1 MKNISKFFTLVV
13 VLLPALNAYTGF
25 IPSVEL
31 GTFLVILCTLLLV
44 FNNKKTPSFSYDLP
58 WFLLMVLFI
67 LGTGIA
73 SGYNF
78 NYSIGYFFR
87 LLKIIVLVF
96 SVFWLVKQ
104 HLDYDYAVKV
114 LTFFSLL
121 SAVFIIIQSI
131 AFYGVGIQI
140 PGIFSPLAFKEDHD
154 YGNLLNG
161 RDMFFRPS
169 AFFLEPAHFAAFEF
183 VFLSYLLSHP
193 DLKHRTLFLV
203 VTIVGLF
210 FSTSGT
216 AYAMI
221 PVLFLFSYFFVN
233 QSQGRKK
240 SSNFVK
246 GLFFAAIGIAFF
258 AVLVFYTD
266 IGASSIGRLF
276 DSSGEATTAVTGRLE
291 SDAKWM
297 FASLP
302 SDWKLWGC
310 GFGFRPQDT
319 YMPSLYAILFGDGYI
334 GLVAVFMLIAYYFF
348 KSSGFGKMLCL
359 TYAALFVSSGIFNFA
374 SIGLYFFFISKET
387 AIYQWNK
394 KIKH

>member
-1 MKNISKFFTLVV
+1 MNKISRLYTLVI
-13 VLLPALNAYTGF
+13 VLLPALNCYTGF
-25 IPSVEL
+25 IPSIEL
-31 GTFLVILCTLLLV
+31 GTLLVILCTL
-44 FNNKKTPSFSYDLP
+44 
-58 WFLLMVLFI
+58 FLLFGGKQSYTFGHDIVWLMLAILFFV
-67 LGTGIA
+67 GTGIA
-73 SGYNF
+73 TTYNY
-78 NYSIGYFFR
+78 NYSVGFFFR
-87 LLKIIVLVF
+87 LLKIFVIVC
-96 SVFWLVKQ
+96 SVFWLGKPY
-104 HLDYDYAVKV
+104 LKYDYAIKV
-114 LTFFSLL
+114 LTFFSLI

-161 RDMFFRPS
+161 REMLFRPS

-193 DLKHRTLFLV
+193 DLKHRTQYLV
-203 VTIVGLF
+203 VTIVGMF

-240 SSNFVK
+240 SSNFIK

-297 FASLP
+297 FAALP

-310 GFGFRPQDT
+310 GFGFRPQDI